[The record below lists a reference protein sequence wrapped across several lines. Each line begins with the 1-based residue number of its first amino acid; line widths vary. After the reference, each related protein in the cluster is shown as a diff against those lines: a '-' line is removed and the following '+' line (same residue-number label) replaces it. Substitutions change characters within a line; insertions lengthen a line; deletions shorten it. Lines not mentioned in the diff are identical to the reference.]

1 METST
6 YSTFVSKVSD
16 LKKSIPILLYSL
28 LHEIKI
34 KEQRKIEMNLKVVE
48 LNYCNALIRYL

>member
-16 LKKSIPILLYSL
+16 LKKSVPILLYSL

-34 KEQRKIEMNLKVVE
+34 KEQRKIDMNLI
-48 LNYCNALIRYL
+48 LIW